1 MACAQVEAV
10 YRGTREALL
19 LSALPPGHPRLR
31 ECSQDTGR
39 VLHTQSR
46 DTGTTVSGQVER

>member
-1 MACAQVEAV
+1 MACAQVEAM

-31 ECSQDTGR
+31 ECSQDTGC

-46 DTGTTVSGQVER
+46 DTGTTVSGRVER